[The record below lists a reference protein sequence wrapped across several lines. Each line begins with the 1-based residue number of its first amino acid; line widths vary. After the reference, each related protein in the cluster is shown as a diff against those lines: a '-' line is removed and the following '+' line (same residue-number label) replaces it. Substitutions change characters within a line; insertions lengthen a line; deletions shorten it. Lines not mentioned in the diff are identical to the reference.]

1 MVREIKNNFK
11 NMAESEKKRKTLGM
25 GLGGGGAR
33 GLAHIGML
41 EVLEENGIKPD
52 YIAGTSM
59 GAVIAGMYAVGYPVK
74 KMKEIALNFKNIQII
89 PQQYLNLLHESV
101 LKADFIIDAFTQLF
115 DGKTFEDCILPFYT
129 IAVDLESGKEV
140 VFDKGSLSKAILAS
154 VSIPI
159 IFPPTFHNDMY
170 LIDGGIL
177 ENVPLRGLRDV
188 YKPDVLIGSKI
199 INYTSRQ
206 YISGMVYAKYQ
217 QQKYQSLFK
226 KANFIQEFVN
236 KSKKDLHLLVGI
248 ALRAMD
254 IAGGNNTDARIKA
267 ANPDF
272 LIEPNIECG
281 LLEFDKAEIAIE
293 EGRKAMLAVLPQLKE
308 KLKP

>member
-1 MVREIKNNFK
+1 
-11 NMAESEKKRKTLGM
+11 MAETEKKRKTLGI

-33 GLAHIGML
+33 GFAHIGML

-59 GAVIAGMYAVGYPVK
+59 GAVIAGMYAVGYSLK
-74 KMKEIALNFKNIQII
+74 RMKEIALNFKNIEII
-89 PQQYLNLLHESV
+89 PTKYLNLLHESV
-101 LKADFIIDAFTQLF
+101 LKSDFVIDAFTQLF
-115 DGKTFEDCILPFYT
+115 DGKTFEDCKIPFYT

-140 VFDKGSLSKAILAS
+140 MFNKGPLAKAILAS
-154 VSIPI
+154 ISIPI
-159 IFPPTFHNDMY
+159 LFPPTFHNDMY

-177 ENVPLRGLRDV
+177 ENVPLRGIREF
-188 YKPDVLIGSKI
+188 YKPDVLLGSKI

-206 YISGMVYAKYQ
+206 YISGMVYAKYH

-226 KANFIQEFVN
+226 KVNFVKEFVN
-236 KSKKDLHLLVGI
+236 KTKKELHLLVGI

-254 IAGGNNTDARIKA
+254 IAGGHNTDARIRA

-272 LIEPNIECG
+272 LIEPNIQCG
-281 LLEFDKAEIAIE
+281 LLEFDKAEVAIE
-293 EGRKAMLAVLPQLKE
+293 EGRKSMLAILPQLKE
-308 KLKP
+308 KLKS

>member
-1 MVREIKNNFK
+1 
-11 NMAESEKKRKTLGM
+11 MAETEKKRKTLGI

-41 EVLEENGIKPD
+41 EVLDENGIKPD

-59 GAVIAGMYAVGYPVK
+59 GAVIAGMYAVGYSVK
-74 KMKEIALNFKNIQII
+74 KMKEIAINFKNIEII
-89 PQQYLNLLHESV
+89 PTKYLNLLHESV
-101 LKADFIIDAFTQLF
+101 LKSDFIIDAFAQLF
-115 DGKTFEDCILPFYT
+115 DGKTFEDCKLPFYT

-140 VFDKGSLSKAILAS
+140 MFNKGPLGKAILAS

-177 ENVPLRGLRDV
+177 ENVPLRGIRDI

-206 YISGMVYAKYQ
+206 YISGMVYAKYHQ
-217 QQKYQSLFK
+217 LKYKSLFK
-226 KANFIQEFVN
+226 KVNFIQEFVN
-236 KSKKDLHLLVGI
+236 NSKKDLHLLVGI

-272 LIEPNIECG
+272 LLEPNIDCS
-281 LLEFDKAEIAIE
+281 LLEFDKAEVAME
-293 EGRKAMLAVLPQLKE
+293 EGRKAMLAILPQLKE
-308 KLKP
+308 KLKS